1 MMKDIPIDE
10 TGGYSG
16 FSRKTGRCFAGF

>member
-16 FSRKTGRCFAGF
+16 FPRGTGKYFAGF